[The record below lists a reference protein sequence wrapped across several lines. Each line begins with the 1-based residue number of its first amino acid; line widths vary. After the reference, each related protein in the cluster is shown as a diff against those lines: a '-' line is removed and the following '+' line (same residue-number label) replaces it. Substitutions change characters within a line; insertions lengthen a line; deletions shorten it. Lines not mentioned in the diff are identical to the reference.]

1 MALFRK
7 DLIMS
12 ISELG
17 NLKYDKK
24 AQDLANNNHIDY
36 CLDQKLKTI
45 SLNNKSDYNLFDSSI
60 YTRIKPNEFKFQYE
74 KFELKN
80 ADSTEYW
87 FDLGN
92 NLIIRPLQRDDF
104 NKNYMQLLSQLT
116 EIGDVS
122 QADFERRFD
131 LMKSSLNTYY
141 INVVED
147 LNQKKIVASLTLVYE
162 QKFIRNTSARGRVED
177 VVVDKDYRGKQLSKI
192 LLDLSCQLS
201 HLLGCYKLS
210 LECKDPLKKLYEQF
224 DFTSEKGQNYLCRRF
239 VAKI

>member
-1 MALFRK
+1 MFFRK

-12 ISELG
+12 LEELG
-17 NLKYDKK
+17 NLKLDKK

-36 CLDQKLKTI
+36 FLDQKLKKV
-45 SLNNKSDYNLFDSSI
+45 SLNNKSDYNLFDSRLYTSI
-60 YTRIKPNEFKFQYE
+60 KTNEFKFQYD
-74 KFELKN
+74 KFELKHV
-80 ADSTEYW
+80 DSSKYW
-87 FDLGN
+87 FDLGS
-92 NLIIRPLQRDDF
+92 NLIMRPLQRDDF

-116 EIGDVS
+116 EIGDVN
-122 QADFERRFD
+122 QADFEKRFD

-147 LNQKKIVASLTLVYE
+147 LTQKKIVASLTLVYE
-162 QKFIRNTSARGRVED
+162 QKFIRNTSARGRIED
-177 VVVDKDYRGKQLSKI
+177 VVVDKDYRGKQLSKM
-192 LLDLSCQLS
+192 LLDISCQLS

-224 DFTSEKGQNYLCRRF
+224 DFSSEKGQNYLCRRF